1 MRPLPGNVDGRRVED
16 ETGPCN
22 GVKGAVDAY
31 DPPLEARVPRL
42 DRCCLKQKVGYS
54 RDTAP
59 KNQYSTPPLLGEQ
72 SEIVN
77 FLLWMQREGYSPSTI
92 MNVRKIVVRLNKLGT
107 LLDGDAV
114 KLYVARLEVRGG
126 TKLTIFKAY
135 ATFARWKGF
144 AFDIPRVRDTEP
156 VLPFIPLESELD
168 SLISGSSRKLST
180 LLLLLKETG
189 CRIGEILRLEWTDLD
204 LEAGTANV
212 RAEKGSRNR
221 QARLSQRLQAMM
233 MRLPKKNKLVFSGTK
248 TGTLINHL
256 AILRKRLASKLENP
270 RLLRIHFHTFR
281 HWYATKTYH
290 KTKDLLFTQRVLGHR
305 SLNST
310 LRYTQLVNWE
320 NEDEFICKTAKSLPE
335 ATSLIEAG
343 FEYVTEMD
351 GVKLLKK
358 RK

>member
-1 MRPLPGNVDGRRVED
+1 MEGRVED
-16 ETGPCN
+16 ETGPCS

-59 KNQYSTPPLLGEQ
+59 KNQYSSPPLLGEQ
-72 SEIVN
+72 SEIVS
-77 FLLWMQREGYSPSTI
+77 FLLWMQREGYSTSTI
-92 MNVRKIVVRLNKLGT
+92 KNVRKIVVRLNARLGT
-107 LLDGDAV
+107 LLDGEAV
-114 KLYVARLEVRGG
+114 KDYVARLQVRGG
-126 TKLTIFKAY
+126 TKLTTLKAY
-135 ATFARWKGF
+135 ASYTRWKGIEF
-144 AFDIPRVRDTEP
+144 RFPRVQDTEP
-156 VLPFIPLESELD
+156 ALPFIPLENELD
-168 SLISGSSRKLST
+168 AIIAGSSRKLST
-180 LLLLLKETG
+180 LLMLLKETG
-189 CRIGEILRLEWTDLD
+189 CRIGEALRLEWPDLD
-204 LEAGTANV
+204 SESCSVNI
-212 RAEKGSRNR
+212 RAEKSSRNR
-221 QARLSQRLQAMM
+221 QAKISQRLTALIL
-233 MRLPKKNKLVFSGTK
+233 RLPRKNKFVFSGTM
-248 TGTLINHL
+248 TGTLRNHL
-256 AILRKRLASKLENP
+256 DKTRKRLAIKIENP
-270 RLLRIHFHTFR
+270 RLTRIHFHTFR

-290 KTKDLLFTQRVLGHR
+290 RTKDLLFTQRVLGHR